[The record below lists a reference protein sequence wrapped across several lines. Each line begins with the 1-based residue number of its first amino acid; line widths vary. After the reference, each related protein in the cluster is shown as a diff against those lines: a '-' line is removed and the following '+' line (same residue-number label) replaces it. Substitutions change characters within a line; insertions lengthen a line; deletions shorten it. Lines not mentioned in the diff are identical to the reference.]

1 MRMLC
6 ITGWRR
12 LMGSRKLQIIF
23 HNRAT
28 KYRSLLQKMTYK
40 DQGSYESSPPCTRC
54 CVSKQVMCIEKMLCI
69 EPKDVVYP
77 PQKLLGDGLST
88 PVPLFCLICTI
99 SRTKRVFWIST
110 RKTNFD
116 SAGADTSGRVRH
128 PPYCKK
134 LVVRDDTHHLP
145 VHNNYRALLQKMT
158 YKWKASYGLRHP
170 VFCVFIKRKMWV
182 GRCVIEDDGYQK
194 RWNDV
199 VHSTKT
205 CCVFQMLAGNASEC

>member
-1 MRMLC
+1 MSRGSNEFTDNTFIAICAYKYVSQKRIRVMRMLC

-40 DQGSYESSPPCTRC
+40 DQGSYESWPPCTRC
-54 CVSKQVMCIEKMLCI
+54 CVSKQVMCIEKVLCI

-110 RKTNFD
+110 TKTNFD

-128 PPYCKK
+128 VATPYTYADCK
-134 LVVRDDTHHLP
+134 
-145 VHNNYRALLQKMT
+145 
-158 YKWKASYGLRHP
+158 
-170 VFCVFIKRKMWV
+170 
-182 GRCVIEDDGYQK
+182 
-194 RWNDV
+194 
-199 VHSTKT
+199 
-205 CCVFQMLAGNASEC
+205 